1 MKSMAFSTL
10 LTDNTDALV
19 GSTASIGTT
28 LSLASVSPIDPSDP
42 WSFLSYIP
50 AIIGPAL
57 LVIVNRH
64 LSAKAA
70 RKLARAKFL
79 RDEADE
85 IETDAD
91 SKNDAVG
98 REKRLEA
105 AELEAEAEALRHP
118 R

>member
-1 MKSMAFSTL
+1 MRPMTFHNV

-19 GSTASIGTT
+19 GSTAAIGTT
-28 LSLASVSPIDPSDP
+28 LSLASVSPIDPANP
-42 WSFLSYIP
+42 WTFLSYIP
-50 AIIGPAL
+50 AIIGPTL
-57 LVIVNRH
+57 LVIVNRF
-64 LSAKAA
+64 LAAQVA

-85 IETDAD
+85 VETDANPA
-91 SKNDAVG
+91 NDAVG

-105 AELEAEAEALRHP
+105 AELEAEAEALKHP